1 VSFGAMSKP
10 ENERVQVVIP
20 VYNSASSL
28 APLYSRLKAALDGQH
43 FPWGVTFVDDY
54 SRDGSWKEICALH
67 ERYDNICGI
76 RLSKNG
82 GQHGAI
88 FTGLR
93 AVDASFYVTMDDDL
107 QHDPRDIIA
116 LLKPLAAGAHVAY
129 GRFQHKKHP
138 AWKRLGSLF
147 NDWTAAF
154 LINKPR
160 GLYLSPFRVFSRSVR
175 DAIIAYQ
182 GRAIYLDA
190 LILKAT
196 SAIIEVPVNHN
207 ERALGQ
213 SEYGFRKSL
222 MLWLAMSL
230 GFSLA
235 PLRLA
240 SYLGLLISILGLSGT
255 AYIIFESMTAS
266 TPPGWASLLAAISFL
281 GGLQLLSLG
290 LIGEYIGRLLVAV
303 HNEPRHP
310 IAEQTN
316 GRG

>member
-1 VSFGAMSKP
+1 MSRQ
-10 ENERVQVVIP
+10 EIDRIQVVIP
-20 VYNSASSL
+20 VYNSALSL
-28 APLYSRLKAALDGQH
+28 APLYSRLKAALDGQPL
-43 FPWGVTFVDDY
+43 PWGVTFVDDC
-54 SRDGSWKEICALH
+54 SRDGSW
-67 ERYDNICGI
+67 ERIISLQKQHDNIYGI
-76 RLSKNG
+76 RLAKNG

-88 FTGLR
+88 FIGLA
-93 AVDASFYVTMDDDL
+93 AVEASYYVTMDDDL
-107 QHDPRDIIA
+107 QHDPNDVTA
-116 LLKPLAAGAHVAY
+116 LLKPLAAGADVAY
-129 GRFQHKKHP
+129 GRFQHRRHP
-138 AWKRLGSLF
+138 VWKRLGSLF
-147 NDWTAAF
+147 NDWTAAL

-160 GLYLSPFRVFSRSVR
+160 GLYLSPFRVFSRNVR
-175 DAIIAYQ
+175 DAIIAYR

-196 SAIIEVPVNHN
+196 SAIVEVPVSHS

-240 SYLGLLISILGLSGT
+240 SYLGLLISVLGLGGT
-255 AYIIFESMTAS
+255 AYIIFASMTAS
-266 TPPGWASLLAAISFL
+266 TPPGWASLLAVVSFL

-290 LIGEYIGRLLVAV
+290 VIGEYVGRLVVAV

-310 IAEQTN
+310 IAEQMQS
-316 GRG
+316 RE

>member
-1 VSFGAMSKP
+1 MSRQ
-10 ENERVQVVIP
+10 ENDRIQVVIP
-20 VYNSASSL
+20 VYNSALSL
-28 APLYSRLKAALDGQH
+28 APLYSRLKAALDSQPL
-43 FPWGVTFVDDY
+43 PWGVTFVDDC
-54 SRDGSWKEICALH
+54 SQDASWEQILSLYEQH
-67 ERYDNICGI
+67 DNVYGI
-76 RLSKNG
+76 RLAKNG

-88 FTGLR
+88 FIGLSS
-93 AVDASFYVTMDDDL
+93 VEASYYVTMDDDL
-107 QHDPRDIIA
+107 QHDPNDLYA
-116 LLKPLAAGAHVAY
+116 LLKPLASGADVAY
-129 GRFQHKKHP
+129 GRFQHRRHP

-147 NDWTAAF
+147 NDWTSAL

-160 GLYLSPFRVFSRSVR
+160 GLYLSPFRVFSRNVR
-175 DAIIAYQ
+175 DAIIAYR

-196 SAIIEVPVNHN
+196 SAIVEVPVSHS

-222 MLWLAMSL
+222 VLWLAMSL

-240 SYLGLLISILGLSGT
+240 SYLGLLISVLGLGGT
-255 AYIIFESMTAS
+255 AYIIFASMTAS
-266 TPPGWASLLAAISFL
+266 TPPGWASLLAVVSFL

-290 LIGEYIGRLLVAV
+290 VIGEYVGRLVVAV

-310 IAEQTN
+310 IAEQMQS
-316 GRG
+316 RE